1 MPDHVQHGNTPYD
14 YLKTTQVDDLTQ
26 DQINSSIKESFVP
39 QKKQGKQ
46 IIEIHK
52 VKEASSTFGS
62 NGVIPSKGAISTV
75 TFTDAAAGAD
85 IQPSA
90 GEVWQIDNLF
100 MAAVL
105 NGSSGTPNAITIAI
119 TDGTTRLDIHSFAA
133 APGTTT
139 PIGNPSAS
147 SLKLYLTNDL
157 YLNVR
162 GDQGDTSSFY
172 VPYQQ
177 VAM

>member
-1 MPDHVQHGNTPYD
+1 MKGNTPYD

-26 DQINSSIKESFVP
+26 SQINSSIKESFVP
-39 QKKQGKQ
+39 EQVQGKQ
-46 IIEIHK
+46 VIQIHN
-52 VKEASSTFGS
+52 VKQAASTFGS

-75 TFTDAAAGAD
+75 TFTDAAAGSD
-85 IQPSA
+85 IQPAA

-100 MAAVL
+100 MSAVL
-105 NGSSGTPNAITIAI
+105 NGSSGTPNAVIIAI
-119 TDGTTRLDIHSFAA
+119 TDGTTRVDIHAFAA

-139 PIGNPSAS
+139 PIGSPASS

-162 GDQGDTSSFY
+162 GDQGDVSSIY